1 MKKIFICAMSLL
13 VAGIANAQ
21 TGGGLKFGLKG
32 GANFANMISS
42 DKNEDFDT
50 EFKTG
55 FHAGIFANIP
65 VAGMLSFA
73 PELVY
78 SQKGYK
84 TTGSSLLGGPYEY
97 KVTTNFVELPLLLN
111 IQASSNFNIHVG
123 PQVSFL
129 TSTTETFDQGETE
142 YRNTV
147 EEDNDN
153 LKKSLFGGVVGVG
166 FNLGPKTSLYGRY
179 AIDLQQNNE
188 NGTSQT
194 PRYKNQVFQVGLGLS
209 L

>member
-1 MKKIFICAMSLL
+1 MKKIFICAMCLL
-13 VAGIANAQ
+13 VAGVANAQ
-21 TGGGLKFGLKG
+21 TNGGLKFGVKG
-32 GANFANMISS
+32 GANFANMIS
-42 DKNEDFDT
+42 DEDEDFNT

-65 VAGMLSFA
+65 IASILSFG

-84 TTGSSLLGGPYEY
+84 TTGTRLLGGPYEY

-111 IQASSNFNIHVG
+111 IRASSNFNIHIG

-129 TSTTETFDQGETE
+129 TSTTETFDEGESE
-142 YRNTV
+142 YRSTV
-147 EEDNDN
+147 EADNAN
-153 LKKSLFGGVVGVG
+153 LKKNLIGGVAGVG
-166 FNLGPKTSLYGRY
+166 FTLGPKTSLYGRY

>member
-1 MKKIFICAMSLL
+1 MKKIIICAVCLL
-13 VAGIANAQ
+13 VAGAALAQ
-21 TGGGLKFGLKG
+21 TNNGLRFGVKG
-32 GANFANMISS
+32 GANFSNLISS
-42 DKNEDFDT
+42 DEDEDFNT
-50 EFKTG
+50 EYKTG

-65 VAGMLSFA
+65 LVSVLSFA

-84 TTGSSLLGGPYEY
+84 TTGSTLLNGPYEY

-111 IQASSNFNIHVG
+111 IRASSTFNIHVG

-129 TSTTETFDQGETE
+129 TSTTETFDQGESE
-142 YRNTV
+142 YRTTV

-153 LKKSLFGGVVGVG
+153 LKKSLIGGVVGVG
-166 FNLGPKTSLYGRY
+166 FTVGPRTSLFGRY

-194 PRYKNQVFQVGLGLS
+194 PRYKNQVFQVGLGLA

>member
-1 MKKIFICAMSLL
+1 MRKVLICAIVLL
-13 VAGIANAQ
+13 MAGIANAQ
-21 TGGGLKFGLKG
+21 TSGGLKFGVKG
-32 GANFANMISS
+32 GANFSNMISN
-42 DKNEDFDT
+42 DEDEEFDT
-50 EFKTG
+50 ELKTG

-65 VAGMLSFA
+65 LVSRLSFA

-84 TTGSSLLGGPYEY
+84 TTGSRLIGGAYEY
-97 KVTTNFVELPLLLN
+97 TVTTNFVELPLLLN
-111 IQASSNFNIHVG
+111 INASSNFNIHVG

-129 TSTTETFDQGETE
+129 TSTTETFQQGESQ
-142 YRNTV
+142 YRTTV

-153 LKKSLFGGVVGVG
+153 LKKNLIGGVIGAG
-166 FNLGPKTSLYGRY
+166 FGIGAKTTLFGRY

-194 PRYKNQVFQVGLGLS
+194 PRYKNQVFQIGLGLS